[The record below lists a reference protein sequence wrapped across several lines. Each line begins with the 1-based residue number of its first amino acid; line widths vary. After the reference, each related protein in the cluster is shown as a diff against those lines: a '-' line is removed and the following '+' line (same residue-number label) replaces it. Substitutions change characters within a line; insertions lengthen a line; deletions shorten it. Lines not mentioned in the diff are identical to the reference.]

1 MFVFIYLEKI
11 NEGDGLD
18 YLTKIIMGDLKYIF
32 GYYWSRCCY
41 KTNVIW
47 GSLMMSIGAFS
58 LFGTE
63 RAQKVSLYK
72 EFIN

>member
-32 GYYWSRCCY
+32 GYY
-41 KTNVIW
+41 
-47 GSLMMSIGAFS
+47 
-58 LFGTE
+58 
-63 RAQKVSLYK
+63 
-72 EFIN
+72 